1 MKRMMTLLL
10 ATVMLIGTPVNSYAA
25 NAASTEDE
33 PSAEA
38 EVMPITFSI
47 DDTHRYEAMERSYQD
62 GYLPTVQNG
71 TAVIILPIKAEG
83 EVAGNTVTVTPEL
96 GSTEG
101 SPFIFRN
108 YQKTV
113 LESQQTP
120 ADGGEAQ
127 NIYYIR
133 MDLQLAEGRMNG
145 VYPVSLTITARDSNG
160 LASSQ
165 LFTMYVTIT
174 DGKSLVEEVDAEP
187 VTQAAEKP
195 ESQPILLVSSYSVN
209 PGTVQA
215 GEEFEIHAFIQNTN
229 TKQSVQNMT
238 ITAEASS
245 DSLVLLEDSNI
256 IYWNKVGKGSTKEL
270 VLRYRAE
277 EAAEEGNY
285 HIMLSMAYDNEDAV
299 TLSSSGDLLVSLV
312 QPMRVQGE
320 IPIIASS
327 VNAGDTISLNFQAVN
342 LGRGKAYNVRFKL
355 DAPGLIPAGSAFIG
369 NLEGGTAGAAEIKV
383 FIGTKNMNRDL
394 AEGEA
399 LYGESSGKMTLIYE
413 DESGNEYT
421 EEFHFSTFLN
431 ELVVETAEST
441 ASDTEE
447 SSGQWWISI
456 AAGAVLLAGLSAFLI
471 WKKRSVHEED

>member
-10 ATVMLIGTPVNSYAA
+10 ATVMLIGTPVNIYAA
-25 NAASTEDE
+25 NAASTEGE

-62 GYLPTVQNG
+62 GYLPAVQNG

-96 GSTEG
+96 GSPEG

-113 LESQQTP
+113 LESQQAP

-229 TKQSVQNMT
+229 TKQPVQNMT
-238 ITAEASS
+238 ITAGASS

-256 IYWNKVGKGSTKEL
+256 IYWDKVGKGSTKEL

-285 HIMLSMAYDNEDAV
+285 HIV
-299 TLSSSGDLLVSLV
+299 
-312 QPMRVQGE
+312 
-320 IPIIASS
+320 
-327 VNAGDTISLNFQAVN
+327 
-342 LGRGKAYNVRFKL
+342 
-355 DAPGLIPAGSAFIG
+355 

-383 FIGTKNMNRDL
+383 FIGAKNMNRDL
-394 AEGEA
+394 AEGEE
-399 LYGESSGKMTLIYE
+399 LYGESSGTMTLIYE

-421 EEFHFSTFLN
+421 EEFNFSTFLN
-431 ELVVETAEST
+431 ELVVGTAEST
-441 ASDTEE
+441 ASDMAE